1 MTKFLLMAVND
12 PAYTFYVTETT
23 VTRPGNRNN
32 TGGQPPQCGF
42 FTSVA
47 FARLFYGRALVGVR
61 SRTSLPVLRHFQ
73 TCHVPAHPIWKWAAG
88 LQLNTGGCA
97 MQRSSLAHTG
107 QTKSPDFLTL
117 ARNGERYPLTIIRAA
132 LREAATAPTVFD
144 ALDLTG
150 DALRRLADL
159 AKAEGDHA

>member
-23 VTRPGNRNN
+23 VTRGESRNPKADK
-32 TGGQPPQCGF
+32 PPRTRLF
-42 FTSVA
+42 FRPHA
-47 FARLFYGRALVGVR
+47 FARLQWSGLGGGSLRARRFPLGR
-61 SRTSLPVLRHFQ
+61 SLNFH
-73 TCHVPAHPIWKWAAG
+73 HVPG
-88 LQLNTGGCA
+88 LPFESGSQASTTKGGRNMRQA
-97 MQRSSLAHTG
+97 LARPE
-107 QTKSPDFLTL
+107 QTQSPDSLTL